1 MEKSTVVD
9 VRISQV
15 SIQFEEDGKTTGRN
29 VINGAGKVGQQ
40 RLFSRLETGI
50 QKAVINFIQASA
62 GWPLPQDEPG
72 LKEEIIEIDEEGVVV
87 AGQKTAAK
95 LKKK

>member
-15 SIQFEEDGKTTGRN
+15 SIEFEENGKKVGRQ
-29 VINGAGKVGQQ
+29 VFNGAGKVGQQ
-40 RLFSRLETGI
+40 RLFKRLDSQTQSDVIDFLLKSRS
-50 QKAVINFIQASA
+50 NDA
-62 GWPLPQDEPG
+62 G
-72 LKEEIIEIDEEGVVV
+72 EEIIEIDENGIVM

-95 LKKK
+95 LKTK